1 MEVTRDVSKFSG
13 ELKAGGNQDLVES
26 RRLQV
31 SGSAAELMS
40 NMSLMSV
47 TLEVSKLSDWL
58 NFVAPCDEPNGGH
71 AHGARGRTEGGRVS
85 TSWLAERGSR
95 GAGWGEIEGGA
106 SERTLNMPL
115 ISVTPEVFQAE
126 TSLLKS
132 SLPEK
137 SPLILVTPDTSQV
150 SMGPNVAVALVESLL
165 KA

>member
-71 AHGARGRTEGGRVS
+71 AHGARGTGLKVGGYLR
-85 TSWLAERGSR
+85 RGSR
-95 GAGWGEIEGGA
+95 SVGLGVQGGE
-106 SERTLNMPL
+106 R
-115 ISVTPEVFQAE
+115 
-126 TSLLKS
+126 
-132 SLPEK
+132 
-137 SPLILVTPDTSQV
+137 
-150 SMGPNVAVALVESLL
+150 
-165 KA
+165 